1 MKRWWPW
8 LLVLPTLAVSVAGWF
23 LLPDELVVQI
33 GLDGQ
38 PSNVLPKPAGLLIPL
53 GLGGAGSVSGLLW
66 GAPPEFGVDSVGRR
80 LWRSGDYPSV
90 EPMKRDLTVG
100 VRFAECRKHKI
111 FPGAVASLR
120 ITQWSIERR

>member
-53 GLGGAGSVSGLLW
+53 GLGALESLISIRRARL
-66 GAPPEFGVDSVGRR
+66 PESS
-80 LWRSGDYPSV
+80 RSLAARS
-90 EPMKRDLTVG
+90 T
-100 VRFAECRKHKI
+100 
-111 FPGAVASLR
+111 
-120 ITQWSIERR
+120 

>member
-38 PSNVLPKPAGLLIPL
+38 PSNVLPKPAG
-53 GLGGAGSVSGLLW
+53 
-66 GAPPEFGVDSVGRR
+66 
-80 LWRSGDYPSV
+80 
-90 EPMKRDLTVG
+90 
-100 VRFAECRKHKI
+100 C
-111 FPGAVASLR
+111 
-120 ITQWSIERR
+120 

>member
-53 GLGGAGSVSGLLW
+53 GLGALGAFLACSGGRRRSSGWILLAAAFGVAVITLLW
-66 GAPPEFGVDSVGRR
+66 N
-80 LWRSGDYPSV
+80 L
-90 EPMKRDLTVG
+90 
-100 VRFAECRKHKI
+100 
-111 FPGAVASLR
+111 
-120 ITQWSIERR
+120 

>member
-53 GLGGAGSVSGLLW
+53 GLGALGAFLACSGERRRSSGWILL
-66 GAPPEFGVDSVGRR
+66 GRR

>member
-53 GLGGAGSVSGLLW
+53 GLGALGALLACSGERRRSSGWILLAAAFGVAVITLLW
-66 GAPPEFGVDSVGRR
+66 N
-80 LWRSGDYPSV
+80 L
-90 EPMKRDLTVG
+90 
-100 VRFAECRKHKI
+100 
-111 FPGAVASLR
+111 
-120 ITQWSIERR
+120 